1 MNSIISKRF
10 SGKRKV
16 DYYTTE
22 FQLHKSQ
29 NYLSLFKN
37 VRDYSEHRLTIYINH
52 VVDAR
57 QKFTLSSVLEQYK
70 LGLVAVAWRSGKP
83 VWLKV
88 SK

>member
-1 MNSIISKRF
+1 MNSIISKRYAP
-10 SGKRKV
+10 GKNKQ
-16 DYYTTE
+16 YYTTE

-37 VRDYSEHRLTIYINH
+37 VRDYSQYKLAAYINN
-52 VVDAR
+52 VCDLK
-57 QKFTLSSVLEQYK
+57 QKLALNIVLEQYK
-70 LGLVAVAWRSGKP
+70 LGLVAVAWRLGKP